1 MFSDVTERLLAGE
14 FICSISSQARF
25 VWLQQHASEVD
36 ALLGQLKRKLASTSD
51 EGAFYAAYVE
61 AEAPARVVRRQFEDY
76 RDRLAPLVTVI
87 STLMKFEQ
95 RDQTLVPGDIIRFG
109 QLLEAIEANPTH
121 REDLAKL
128 ARFGLF
134 KVKRE
139 ATHDQLS
146 ALLTSLCSKD
156 LGLLKL
162 ENSDT
167 LIYRVTGR
175 ITHLYDVLAFIQEH
189 TPIQIE
195 EQAMEL
201 SMDKGQLLCVVS
213 RKR

>member
-1 MFSDVTERLLAGE
+1 MFANVVERLLAGD
-14 FICSISSQARF
+14 FICAISNQSQYE
-25 VWLQQHASEVD
+25 WLQQHANEVD
-36 ALLGQLKRKLASTSD
+36 TLLGQLQRQLARTSD
-51 EGAFYAAYVE
+51 EETFYAAYIE
-61 AEAPARVVRRQFEDY
+61 SEAPAGIIRRQFEDY
-76 RDRLAPLVTVI
+76 RDKLAPLVTVI
-87 STLMKFEQ
+87 SALMKFEQ
-95 RDQTLVPGDIIRFG
+95 RDQTLMPGDVIRFG

-121 REDLAKL
+121 MEDLAKL

-189 TPIQIE
+189 TPIHIE
-195 EQAMEL
+195 EQGSEL
-201 SMDKGQLLCVVS
+201 SMDNGQLL
-213 RKR
+213 